1 MKLWKL
7 KYMVKDNIEDLKD
20 RITSPLGM
28 LVIRVLG
35 VAFVIW
41 LIVKVLGGF

>member
-7 KYMVKDNIEDLKD
+7 KYMVKDKIEDLKD
-20 RITSPLGM
+20 KITSPNGM

-35 VAFVIW
+35 VAVVIW
-41 LIVKVLGGF
+41 LIVKVLGNF

>member
-7 KYMVKDNIEDLKD
+7 KYMVKDKIEDLKD
-20 RITSPLGM
+20 NITNPNGM

-35 VAFVIW
+35 VAVVVW

>member
-7 KYMVKDNIEDLKD
+7 KYMVKDKIEDLKD
-20 RITSPLGM
+20 KITSPRGM

-35 VAFVIW
+35 VAVVIW